1 MIELIYKGEVQV
13 DSEEVKRFEE
23 MLNFLSITI
32 QERKMKQK
40 ATSVLEPLRKK
51 QKLEPDLNLR

>member
-40 ATSVLEPLRKK
+40 ATSILEPLRKK

>member
-51 QKLEPDLNLR
+51 QKLEPDFNLR

>member
-1 MIELIYKGEVQV
+1 MIELIYKGEVQL
-13 DSEEVKRFEE
+13 DSEKIKRFQE

-40 ATSVLEPLRKK
+40 ATSILEPLRKK